1 MLTYQDQRRIEAELA
16 PPEPHSFATVV
27 SVAPAGLTL
36 IFDGETVATNKLY
49 KYNKSI
55 TFAVND
61 RVKVIKISGTYIVE
75 YPIN

>member
-1 MLTYQDQRRIEAELA
+1 MLSYQDQRRIDAELA
-16 PPEPHSFATVV
+16 SPQPCSFATVTA
-27 SVAPAGLTL
+27 VAPEGLSL
-36 IFDGETVATNKLY
+36 WFDGETAAADKLY

-75 YPIN
+75 YPI